1 MWILLA
7 FCAAFCAGMTAVLS
21 KISLKG
27 LDSHLATALRTII
40 VLIFAWGIVLVRL
53 PDVGGALAAID
64 GRTWIFLI
72 LSSLATGANWLCY
85 YRALQLASVTKVA
98 PIDKMSAVLTMILA
112 FIFLG
117 EPIRLVTVP
126 AMILML
132 AGTLLMAKSGQA
144 PAGEDAP
151 QSKKWLFY
159 AIAACVSAS
168 LVSILGKVGIEGV
181 DSNLGTAIRTV
192 IVLAVAWG
200 IVLAQ
205 HKQRD
210 IPAIRPKNWLFLG
223 LSGVTTGLSWI
234 FYYRALQLGQAS
246 VVTPIDRLSVLV
258 SVIFSSLILKEKQS
272 RQTVIGVSLMTVG
285 TLMLIL

>member
-210 IPAIRPKNWLFLG
+210 IPAIHPKNWLFLG

-258 SVIFSSLILKEKQS
+258 SVIFSALILKEKQS
-272 RQTVIGVSLMTVG
+272 KQTVIGVSLMTVG